1 MIRPDDRMALLND
14 VIHGRLSRRQVLQRA
29 AALGLAAPSVAALLT
44 ALPASAVAHAPH
56 PQGSTPAAD
65 QPCTGA
71 ITFAM
76 DSDPVNLIPYG
87 GVSGSNMLGK
97 EAMYDS
103 LLEWDAEL
111 TIQPALAES
120 YEAAPDGTSYTF
132 RLRRGVLFHNGQEL
146 KAQDVQ
152 YSIGLAQNPPPP
164 GIKNAFLVNVASVD
178 IVDDYTV
185 TFTMSKPDPTIP
197 GVLAWMRYSPIVPN
211 GIADQI
217 NLLSEGI
224 GTGPYQLVE
233 FVPNDRVVYTCNE
246 NYWKP
251 GVPCIKDLTLKVLP
265 DEQSRVAAL
274 RSGEIDGGT
283 FSPDVARSLE
293 NDDTLE
299 ILSGLIAAPRVIH
312 FNTTQDAPWRDV
324 RVRQAINLAVDRQQI
339 IDNVYGGNAELTG
352 PIPPG
357 YGDWALTNDQLTQ
370 LYATDLERAKA
381 LMTEAGLADG
391 FEVTLQAISAPRD
404 YTQIAE
410 IVRER
415 LRELNIEVTVEP
427 LEIGTFA
434 KNIGEGTFQWAST
447 GRGMRGDPSGFVV
460 DFRSGTAS
468 NLVWFGDGWKNDEVD
483 TLYDQALATTDQA
496 ARLEAYH
503 RIQQVVLEEAA
514 NLYTVQPYKFQI
526 VGERVEGMY
535 VSYTD
540 FNPGLRTSCVTDE

>member
-1 MIRPDDRMALLND
+1 L
-14 VIHGRLSRRQVLQRA
+14 RQ
-29 AALGLAAPSVAALLT
+29 
-44 ALPASAVAHAPH
+44 
-56 PQGSTPAAD
+56 
-65 QPCTGA
+65 
-71 ITFAM
+71 
-76 DSDPVNLIPYG
+76 
-87 GVSGSNMLGK
+87 
-97 EAMYDS
+97 
-103 LLEWDAEL
+103 
-111 TIQPALAES
+111 
-120 YEAAPDGTSYTF
+120 
-132 RLRRGVLFHNGQEL
+132 GVLFHNGQEL

-152 YSIGLAQNPPPP
+152 YSISLALNPSPP
-164 GIKNAFLVNVASVD
+164 GVQVAFLANIASVE

-185 TFTMSKPDPTIP
+185 TFMMSKPDPTIP
-197 GVLAWMRYSPIVPN
+197 GVLAWSRYTPIVPN

-217 NLLSEGI
+217 NILSEGI

-251 GVPCIKDLTLKVLP
+251 GVPCIKDLTLKVLS

-274 RSGEIDGGT
+274 RSGEIDGGN
-283 FSPDVARSLE
+283 FSADVARTLE

-299 ILSGLIAAPRVIH
+299 VLSGLTAAPRVIH

-352 PIPPG
+352 PVPPG
-357 YGDWALTNDQLTQ
+357 YGDWALTNDQLTL

-415 LRELNIEVTVEP
+415 LKELNIDVIVEP

-468 NLVWFGDGWKNDEVD
+468 NLLWFGDGWKNDEVD
-483 TLYDQALATTDQA
+483 TLYDEALATTDQA
-496 ARLEAYH
+496 TRLEAYH
-503 RIQQVVLEEAA
+503 RIQQIVLEEAA